1 MDEFIKKLIERL
13 EEEKGIAFLT
23 LANTGNKMKDI
34 VYDEVMAYL
43 NTSIDIVN
51 ELAEECSSTV
61 SKTEKN
67 GWIACSE
74 RLPEVNGKYL
84 VCIDNPTRNKK
95 DCIFVFWFNAYDKE
109 FERKHDLDYVLAWQ
123 PLPVPYNSDEHKC
136 GTSETW
142 KQQTMSRF
150 ERVE

>member
-1 MDEFIKKLIERL
+1 VSGSIENDIKEL
-13 EEEKGIAFLT
+13 EAECEELLGQFKEILYSADSPQ
-23 LANTGNKMKDI
+23 KS
-34 VYDEVMAYL
+34 E
-43 NTSIDIVN
+43 S
-51 ELAEECSSTV
+51 
-61 SKTEKN
+61 
-67 GWIACSE
+67 GWIACSD

-109 FERKHDLDYVLAWQ
+109 FEREHDLDYVLAWQ
-123 PLPVPYNSDEHKC
+123 PLPAPYNPDEHKC